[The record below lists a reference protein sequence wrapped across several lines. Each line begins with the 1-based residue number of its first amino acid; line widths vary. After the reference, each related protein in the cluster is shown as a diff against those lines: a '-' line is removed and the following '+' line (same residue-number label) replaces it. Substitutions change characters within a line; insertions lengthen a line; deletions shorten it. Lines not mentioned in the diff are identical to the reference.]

1 MLPHYRRMICTAP
14 SLLASRGL
22 SQRVLIRSFASAPQS
37 VPSKLDKDVEL
48 SEEQAAATMQ
58 APNREE
64 TWAVSQQPRSV
75 AMTGPRFAQKN
86 LAAQPRPYAAINLI
100 AEEPIRFIDS
110 NIAVC
115 DGGRGVQ
122 GHPKVFI
129 NLDQDGPNTCTYCGL
144 RFQQNSQGHH

>member
-1 MLPHYRRMICTAP
+1 MLPQYRQMFCAAQ
-14 SLLASRGL
+14 SLRAARGL
-22 SQRVLIRSFASAPQS
+22 SQRALIRSFASTAQP
-37 VPSKLDKDVEL
+37 VPSKQDKDVEL
-48 SEEQAAATMQ
+48 SEEQAPLTMQ

-64 TWAVSQQPRSV
+64 TWAVSQRPRSV

-86 LAAQPRPYAAINLI
+86 LAAQPRPYAAIELI
-100 AEEPIRFIDS
+100 AEEPIRLVDG

-144 RFQQNSQGHH
+144 RFQQKRQDGH

>member
-1 MLPHYRRMICTAP
+1 MLPQYRQMISTAR
-14 SLLASRGL
+14 SLRATRVV
-22 SQRVLIRSFASAPQS
+22 SQRVSIRSYASTPEP
-37 VPSKLDKDVEL
+37 VPSKQSEEVEL
-48 SEEQAAATMQ
+48 SKEQAALSMQ
-58 APNREE
+58 APNRQE
-64 TWAVSQQPRSV
+64 TWAMSQRPRSQ

-100 AEEPIRFIDS
+100 AEEPVRFIDS

-144 RFQQNSQGHH
+144 RFQQNRHGHH